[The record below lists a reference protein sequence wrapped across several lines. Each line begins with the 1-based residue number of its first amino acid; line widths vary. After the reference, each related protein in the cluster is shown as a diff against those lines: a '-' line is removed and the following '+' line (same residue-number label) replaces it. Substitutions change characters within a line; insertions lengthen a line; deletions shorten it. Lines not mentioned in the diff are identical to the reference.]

1 MPATRIAQIK
11 QNLAEARQR
20 LDRVLDAA
28 EPHQDVTVFSDGQG
42 WTVRHLLIH
51 LADADRGNSRQAMSI
66 AAGQEVIPPDFDL
79 DRYNRR
85 TIEKRGEMTFDE
97 ARVSLAASRAELLA
111 WLDITHDAA
120 LDAQGRH
127 ATLRIMSVAD
137 ILGLM
142 AAHERMHAADI
153 ARAVGLDV

>member
-42 WTVRHLLIH
+42 WTVRHLAVH
-51 LADADRGNSRQAMSI
+51 LADADQGNARQVMGI

-85 TIEKRGEMTFDE
+85 TIEKRGAMTYAE
-97 ARVSLAASRAELLA
+97 ARAALAASRAELLA
-111 WLDITHDAA
+111 WLDTADDAV

-127 ATLRIMSVAD
+127 ASRNIMSVEK
-137 ILGLM
+137 ILSIM
-142 AAHERMHAADI
+142 AWHERAHADDI
-153 ARAVGLDV
+153 ARAAGLDV